1 MKTKI
6 NVVKQGDGA
15 DATKV
20 HITRDETYILQP
32 PDVRMRR
39 FTPWAHYVD
48 EMGPIDDDHAL
59 FANAE
64 PVVSTFNPVID
75 LTESPVTDNEDE
87 LPPLIDELAV
97 AELRRCLVNMDEM
110 GPIHDDHALVAKAE
124 PADPVIDLTES
135 PETEPDNEDG
145 MPPLI
150 DELAVAELRRCL
162 REQIS
167 IRQRDRV
174 NHLHNSEA
182 TRSPE
187 TFHATASSETFDA
200 PSTARHY
207 TINIV
212 CTIDGYRSHV

>member
-1 MKTKI
+1 M
-6 NVVKQGDGA
+6 KQGDGA

-64 PVVSTFNPVID
+64 PVVSTFN
-75 LTESPVTDNEDE
+75 
-87 LPPLIDELAV
+87 
-97 AELRRCLVNMDEM
+97 
-110 GPIHDDHALVAKAE
+110 
-124 PADPVIDLTES
+124 PVIDLTES